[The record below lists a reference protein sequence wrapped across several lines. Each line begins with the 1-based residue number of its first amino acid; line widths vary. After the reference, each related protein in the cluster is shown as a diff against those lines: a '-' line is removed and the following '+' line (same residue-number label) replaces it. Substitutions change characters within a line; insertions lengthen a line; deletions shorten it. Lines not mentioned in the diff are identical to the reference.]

1 MMYPTARS
9 RPIRFPRPRT
19 TPLPSPLA
27 RSLPLLLSLA
37 LTGSACDPGELPVGF
52 RATPEGGGPRI
63 RWDLETDPIPEIP
76 LPNDLATWP
85 DPSSPTGRR
94 LNASLVAP
102 TAVERRTR
110 ELFSRIDGWGTFAPI
125 TLSFDAPLDTDELRR
140 RQGRGRYGRDAFA
153 EHAVYV
159 IDLRTGIPALLDV
172 DSGNFTFNLEKPD
185 NYGENDPRG
194 GESNLVFETVE
205 EDLDGDGVLDPG
217 EDTDFDGVLDHP
229 NTFSGLR
236 DPADPLDTYDH
247 LMLSYERETD
257 TLILRPIVP
266 LEEQTEYAV
275 VVTDRLVGRDGRPVR
290 SPLPFVHHLAQKDS
304 LARLPEIF
312 AARPHLYGDLAS
324 RGWDGVAFAW
334 TFTTQSVTRDLRA
347 IRDGLYG
354 EGPFARLARD
364 FPPDLLVA
372 PAVNP
377 PAIRDDDDCTPAV
390 LGRPYVAPID
400 KFTKVVEMLAGE
412 AFGLDTDS
420 TRALLEG
427 FSSISHV
434 VVAFVRVPYFLG
446 DPDVQGID
454 EVFDVNPSTGH
465 MRVSSDFVPLI
476 IAVPKETEA
485 HRQPFPVAF
494 YGHGYTSNHLEA
506 FGFAG
511 LLARQGVATVG
522 IAAQGHG
529 VSLGGLERAVRS
541 LFEGACLGGLGS
553 AALRDRARDQ
563 NRDGVADSGGDFWTA
578 YVFHTRDVIR
588 QSVID
593 QIAAL
598 RALRALDGRRRAVAG
613 RIPHVR
619 PRADLPEERRW
630 AAIVSDGDFDG
641 DGAPD
646 LAGDFDADG
655 TPDIGGPDVVYASWG
670 QSLGAAISGVVAG
683 VEPLV
688 RVSAPSAGAGGLL
701 DVGLRTTE
709 SEVKEAVVVRIMGPL
724 LMGIP
729 AASARADETACPAGQ
744 ISLKQVVVD
753 LNDRQNVEFACA
765 TDEQLAEGDAVVV
778 RNLRNGQVRCAGVGA
793 DGRFRV
799 GVPADGGDPLWL
811 RVYRGGRDDMDYATC
826 TFRSGAAAHEL
837 SLSVDRWQS
846 RNGSGAGAC
855 RACAKYMDTVY
866 DVGSPLVAVTDGY
879 GMRRQSPALRRF
891 MALAQIAIEPADPIN
906 WAPRIFLRPDPRF
919 TDLPSRSVLV
929 LESLG
934 DNVVPVN
941 GGLMYARAAGVL
953 PFLPADAPDEY
964 ADYRSPPYVRSRW
977 GEDSPNDVLIA
988 NYVAEG
994 IPRLQRR
1001 PIPGFL
1007 DWLFDPDDLSEGRQR
1022 YVDARG
1028 RAPEPPEEGTAP
1040 PRLSPPLRWVRES
1053 RPMRSPA
1060 DDVWSA
1066 PLSATARS
1074 GISGVLHFMVE
1085 PGGEHGFDPPAPRKT
1100 WDEGEYLTNLLGWY
1114 FRSAGTELLYHHRP
1128 DSHHCLE
1135 NSSCV
1140 IDR

>member
-1 MMYPTARS
+1 VA
-9 RPIRFPRPRT
+9 
-19 TPLPSPLA
+19 A
-27 RSLPLLLSLA
+27 LA
-37 LTGSACDPGELPVGF
+37 LLAGLAAACDPGELPAGF
-52 RATPEGGGPRI
+52 RATPEGSGPRI
-63 RWDLETDPIPEIP
+63 RWDLEAEPVPEIP

-85 DPSSPTGRR
+85 DPTSPTGRR

-110 ELFSRIDGWGTFAPI
+110 ALFSRIDGWGTFAPV
-125 TLSFDAPLDTDELRR
+125 TVSFDAPLDTDELRR
-140 RQGRGRYGRDAFA
+140 RQGRGRYGRDAFPQ
-153 EHAVYV
+153 HAVYV
-159 IDLRTGIPALLDV
+159 IDLRTGVPALLDV
-172 DSGNFTFNLEKPD
+172 DSGNFTFNLKTPD
-185 NYGENDPRG
+185 NYAENDPRG
-194 GESNLVFETVE
+194 GESNLLFETVE

-229 NTFSGLR
+229 NTLSGRR
-236 DPADPLDTYDH
+236 DPANPLDTYDE

-266 LEEQTEYAV
+266 LEEETEYAV
-275 VVTDRLVGRDGRPVR
+275 VITDRLVGRDGRPVR
-290 SPLPFVHHLAQKDS
+290 SPLPFVHHLAQKSS

-312 AARPHLYGDLAS
+312 AARPHLYGDLAT
-324 RGWDGVAFAW
+324 RGWEGVAFAW

-354 EGPFARLARD
+354 EGPFARLSRD
-364 FPPDLLVA
+364 FPPDLVVA

-377 PAIRDDDDCTPAV
+377 PALRDDDDCTPAV

-400 KFTKVVEMLAGE
+400 KFKKVVETLAGE
-412 AFGLDTDS
+412 AFGLDAES
-420 TRALLEG
+420 TRALLDG
-427 FSSISHV
+427 FDAISHV
-434 VVAFVRVPYFLG
+434 VVVFVRVPYFLG
-446 DPDVQGID
+446 DPNVQGT
-454 EVFDVNPSTGH
+454 EHVFDVDPTTGR
-465 MRVSSDFVPLI
+465 MRVSSDVVPLI
-476 IAVPKETEA
+476 VAVPKETEA
-485 HRQPFPVAF
+485 HRQPFPVAI

-511 LLARQGVATVG
+511 LLARQGVATAG

-553 AALRDRARDQ
+553 AALLDRARDQ

-593 QIAAL
+593 QIAAI
-598 RALRALDGRRRAVAG
+598 RALRALDGVRRAVPG

-630 AAIVSDGDFDG
+630 APVVSDGDFDG

-646 LAGDFDADG
+646 LAGDFDGDG
-655 TPDIGGPDVVYASWG
+655 TPDVGGPDVVYASWG

-683 VEPLV
+683 VEPFV

-709 SEVKEAVVVRIMGPL
+709 SEVKEAVVVRVMGPL
-724 LMGIP
+724 LMGVP
-729 AASARADETACPAGQ
+729 AASARREETACAEGQ
-744 ISLKQVVVD
+744 VSLKQVVVD

-765 TDEQLAEGDAVVV
+765 TATEVAEGDAVVV
-778 RNLRNGQVRCAGVGA
+778 RNLRNGEVRCAGVGA
-793 DGRFRV
+793 EGRFRV
-799 GVPADGGDPLWL
+799 GVPSDGGDPLWL

-826 TFRSGAAAHEL
+826 TFRPGAAAHAL
-837 SLSVDRWQS
+837 TLSVDTWRS
-846 RNGSGAGAC
+846 ANGTGPGAC
-855 RACAKYMDTVY
+855 SACAKYMDTVY
-866 DVGSPLVAVTDGY
+866 EAGAPLVAVTDGY
-879 GMRRQSPALRRF
+879 GMRRQTPELRRF

-919 TDLPSRSVLV
+919 AGLPSRSVLV
-929 LESLG
+929 MESLG

-964 ADYRSPPYVRSRW
+964 ADYRAPAYVRARW
-977 GEDSPNDVLIA
+977 GQDSPNDVLIST
-988 NYVAEG
+988 YVAEA
-994 IPRLQRR
+994 IPRLQRN
-1001 PIPGFL
+1001 PIPGFP
-1007 DWLFDPDDLSEGRQR
+1007 DWLFDPDDLSEGLQR
-1022 YVDARG
+1022 YTSAGG
-1028 RAPEPPEEGTAP
+1028 RPPVPPDEGTAP

-1053 RPMRSPA
+1053 RAARSPS

-1066 PLSATARS
+1066 PLSATATA
-1074 GISGVLHFMVE
+1074 GISGVIHFMVE

-1114 FRSAGTELLYHHRP
+1114 FRSAGAELLYHHRP
-1128 DSHHCLE
+1128 DTHHCLE
-1135 NSSCV
+1135 SSTCV